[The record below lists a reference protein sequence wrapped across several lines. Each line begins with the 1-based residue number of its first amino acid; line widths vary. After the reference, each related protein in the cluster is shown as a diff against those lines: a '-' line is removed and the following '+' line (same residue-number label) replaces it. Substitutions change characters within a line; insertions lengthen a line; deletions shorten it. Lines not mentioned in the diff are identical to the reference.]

1 MKIRNAVFAK
11 LGLFIF
17 MGLSAQ
23 TQAQFGPGT
32 TWNAYNDFYLSPG
45 ADGWTGATSPSAL
58 GTAWGYYMG
67 NVNLYGGNPDKVGN
81 NLNSTQLYRLSNA
94 NPAGAAGPV
103 YSTSGWANTGGTGF
117 GYYQDNVAWNGVNE
131 FGVANPAP
139 HVSLGRY
146 DTPWFSGAPGLSQGL
161 SNLIWMQ
168 SAWLGGNG
176 TAGGEGIASVLTW
189 TAPSTGV
196 FAFAGQFVAGN
207 QSSNGASVAIVD
219 NVGGTALLARTV
231 LNPDA
236 SRAFSFSASY
246 NAGDT
251 VQFQVG
257 NNFSTG
263 NAVGLQVT
271 ATAIPEPSSGIMLT
285 AGLGALGLINLRRRR

>member
-32 TWNAYNDFYLSPG
+32 TWNAFNDFYLSPG

-58 GTAWGYYMG
+58 GTAWGYYIG
-67 NVNLYGGNPDKVGN
+67 NVNGGTGFPASIGSY
-81 NLNSTQLYRLSNA
+81 LNSSQIYRYSSHDPLGVS
-94 NPAGAAGPV
+94 GPV
-103 YSTSGWANTGGTGF
+103 YSTRGAYSPAGLGAYYDNIGWGT
-117 GYYQDNVAWNGVNE
+117 
-131 FGVANPAP
+131 
-139 HVSLGRY
+139 SLGRY
-146 DTPWFSGAPGLSQGL
+146 STPWFEGAPGFSQGAT
-161 SNLIWMQ
+161 NLIWMQ
-168 SAWLGGNG
+168 ANSIGNPN
-176 TAGGEGIASVLTW
+176 AEGIATVVSW
-189 TAPSTGV
+189 KAPSAGV
-196 FAFAGQFVAGN
+196 YEFAGQFLAAN
-207 QSSNGASVAIVD
+207 QSGNSAAVAIVD
-219 NVGGTALLARTV
+219 SVGGASLVSGGLVGRNV
-231 LNPDA
+231 LSNN
-236 SRAFSFSASY
+236 STSAFSFMASY
-246 NAGDT
+246 NAGDV

-257 NNFSTG
+257 PNYTTG